1 MNIRSRRAWC
11 YSCNKEVTPQN
22 FVIGD
27 SVERFGKALKPKPSD
42 EFVAKP
48 PQETGAEVVN
58 IRTHTQT
65 DIYKY
70 TVIYTHIFTHIYTH
84 TLTYINTISRKNV

>member
-65 DIYKY
+65 YINTLSYTRIYSL
-70 TVIYTHIFTHIYTH
+70 IYTH
-84 TLTYINTISRKNV
+84 TL

>member
-58 IRTHTQT
+58 IRTHT
-65 DIYKY
+65 Y
-70 TVIYTHIFTHIYTH
+70 IFTHTH
-84 TLTYINTISRKNV
+84 TYIYSRTHTHTYVYLLTHTHRHI